1 MKTYIIQLLG
11 ILKEAQNNRS
21 LPRYIQLPEEMEVL
35 RDVIE
40 LEKSLEED
48 ELIMENLLGVPQYYF
63 PPENRLTDEQ
73 VQILTEGIIELWQ
86 VFRFVPDFRKG
97 EFTNREQYTKLV
109 EKWKDNVPDF
119 RGTNGFWHLEMFDY
133 ELNWDEDE
141 MRYLP

>member
-1 MKTYIIQLLG
+1 MQTYIIQLLG
-11 ILKEAQNNRS
+11 ILKEAHNNRS

-48 ELIMENLLGVPQYYF
+48 ELIMENLLVVPQYYF